1 MRQAAVVCPLLSIV
15 SLLVLSAQTPPPR
28 VPDQPY
34 RPGQYDAI
42 TDVPGVL
49 VGHYKHP
56 QVNRGLTVVI
66 PGPAGGTCGADVR
79 GSNPGTWGVST
90 YEPINIGEE
99 CDAIVLTG
107 GSLWGYGAIS
117 GVMEAL
123 FEQGKGVRTRGGVL
137 PVVPG
142 AVIFDLPVAD
152 PAIRPN
158 HEWGRAAVENAK
170 GGRVEE
176 GNAGVGAGA
185 TTGKLVEGI
194 RLKGG
199 LGTASAVL
207 PDGTVVGVIVVL
219 NSVGDLVNPKTGELY
234 AVSGFGDL
242 EYRHHHTV
250 PAIPRQPQG
259 ENTTNAVIATNARLT
274 KPQLAKIAEMAHD
287 GLARA
292 IRPIHAMQDGD
303 TTFAVSVGWDDRPQP
318 EVAYAAE
325 AVDRYGNVGADLLV
339 RAIVKAMN
347 AAKSIPN
354 FPSYTEWKKIRP
366 KLPR

>member
-1 MRQAAVVCPLLSIV
+1 MRKAAAAPSWLM
-15 SLLVLSAQTPPPR
+15 LSAAIVAQTTPIPPT
-28 VPDQPY
+28 PDQPY
-34 RPGQYDAI
+34 RAGQYDAI
-42 TDVPGVL
+42 TDVPAVL
-49 VGHYKHP
+49 VGHYRHP
-56 QVNRGLTVVI
+56 KANRGITVVI
-66 PGPAGGTCGADVR
+66 PGQTGGTCAADVR

-90 YEPINIGEE
+90 YEPINIGEQ

-107 GSLWGYGAIS
+107 GSLWGYGAI
-117 GVMEAL
+117 GGIMEAL

-158 HEWGRAAVENAK
+158 HEWGRTVVQNARSGQVEQ
-170 GGRVEE
+170 

-185 TTGKLVEGI
+185 TTGKLAEGV

-199 LGTASAVL
+199 VGTASAVL
-207 PDGTVVGVIVVL
+207 PDGTVVGVLVVL
-219 NSVGDLVNPKTGELY
+219 NAVGDLVNPKTGELY
-234 AVSGFGDL
+234 ALSGFGDVD
-242 EYRHHHTV
+242 YRHRHTV
-250 PAIPRQPQG
+250 APTQPQG
-259 ENTTNAVIATNARLT
+259 DNTTNAIVATNARLNKT
-274 KPQLAKIAEMAHD
+274 QLAKIAEMAHD

-303 TTFAVSVGWDDRPQP
+303 TTFAVSVGWDDRPAP
-318 EVAYAAE
+318 EVAYPAE

-347 AAKSIPN
+347 AAEGIPN
-354 FPSYTEWKKIRP
+354 FPSYTEWKKTRGANA
-366 KLPR
+366 R

>member
-1 MRQAAVVCPLLSIV
+1 MRKVAAICQLLMLS
-15 SLLVLSAQTPPPR
+15 SVLAGQDTPPPR
-28 VPDQPY
+28 VPDEPY
-34 RPGQYDAI
+34 RAGQYDAI

-49 VGHYKHP
+49 VGHYRHP
-56 QVNRGLTVVI
+56 KVHRGITVVI
-66 PGPAGGTCGADVR
+66 PGPTGGTCAADVR
-79 GSNPGTWGVST
+79 GSNPGTWGTST

-107 GSLWGYGAIS
+107 GSLWGYGAI
-117 GVMEAL
+117 GGIMEAL
-123 FEQGKGVRTRGGVL
+123 FEQGKGVRTRGGIL

-152 PAIRPN
+152 PAVRPN
-158 HEWGRAAVENAK
+158 HEWGRAVVQNAK
-170 GGRVEE
+170 TGPVEQ

-185 TTGKLVEGI
+185 TTGKLPEGV

-199 LGTASAVL
+199 VGTASAVL

-219 NSVGDLVNPKTGELY
+219 NSVGDLVNPRTGEFY
-234 AVSGFGDL
+234 ALSGFGEL
-242 EYRHHHTV
+242 NYRHRHAV
-250 PAIPRQPQG
+250 VRPQPEG
-259 ENTTNAVIATNARLT
+259 ENTSNAIVATNARLNKT
-274 KPQLAKIAEMAHD
+274 QLAKIAEMAHD

-303 TTFAVSVGWDDRPQP
+303 TVFAVSVGWDDRPEP
-318 EVAYAAE
+318 RVAYPAE

-347 AAKSIPN
+347 AAESIPN
-354 FPSYTEWKKIRP
+354 FPSYREWAKTRP
-366 KLPR
+366 PKAK

>member
-1 MRQAAVVCPLLSIV
+1 MRNGSVLCTLWMLASVLAAQDKP
-15 SLLVLSAQTPPPR
+15 AER

-34 RPGQYDAI
+34 RVGQYDAI

-49 VGHYKHP
+49 VGHYRHSK
-56 QVNRGLTVVI
+56 VNRGMTVVI
-66 PGPAGGTCGADVR
+66 PGPTGGTCAVDVR
-79 GSNPGTWGVST
+79 GSNPGTWGTST

-107 GSLWGYGAIS
+107 GSLWGYGAIG

-123 FEQGKGVRTRGGVL
+123 FEQGKGVRTRAGIL

-152 PAIRPN
+152 PGVRPN
-158 HEWGRAAVENAK
+158 HEWGRAVVENAK
-170 GGRVEE
+170 SGPVEQ

-185 TTGKLVEGI
+185 TTGKLPEGI

-199 LGTASAVL
+199 VGTASAVL
-207 PDGTVVGVIVVL
+207 PDNTVVGVIVVL

-234 AVSGFGDL
+234 ALSGFGDTD
-242 EYRHHHTV
+242 YRHRH
-250 PAIPRQPQG
+250 AIVRAQSQG
-259 ENTTNAVIATNARLT
+259 ENTTNAIVATNARLSKT
-274 KPQLAKIAEMAHD
+274 QLAKIAEMAHD

-303 TTFAVSVGWDDRPQP
+303 TVFAVSVGWDARPEP
-318 EVAYAAE
+318 GVAFPAE
-325 AVDRYGNVGADLLV
+325 AVDRYGNAGADLLV
-339 RAIVKAMN
+339 RAIVKAMK
-347 AAKSIPN
+347 AAESIPGY
-354 FPSYTEWKKIRP
+354 PSYAEWTKARGTKP
-366 KLPR
+366 K

>member
-1 MRQAAVVCPLLSIV
+1 MRHAAVVCPLLLMV
-15 SLLVLSAQTPPPR
+15 SSVLSGQTAPVSR
-28 VPDQPY
+28 VPDRPY
-34 RPGQYDAI
+34 RSGAYDAI
-42 TDVPGVL
+42 TDVPGVQ
-49 VGHYKHP
+49 VGHYRHAK
-56 QVNRGLTVVI
+56 VNRGITIVI
-66 PGPAGGTCGADVR
+66 PGQAGGTCAADVR

-90 YEPINIGEE
+90 YEPINIGEQ

-117 GVMEAL
+117 GIMEAL
-123 FEQGKGVRTRGGVL
+123 FEQGKGVRTRGGIL
-137 PVVPG
+137 PIVPG

-158 HEWGRAAVENAK
+158 HEWGRAVVQNARS
-170 GGRVEE
+170 GPVDQ

-185 TTGKLVEGI
+185 TTGKLTEGV

-219 NSVGDLVNPKTGELY
+219 NAVGDLVNPKTGELY
-234 AVSGFGDL
+234 ALSGFGDL
-242 EYRHHHTV
+242 NYRHRHTV
-250 PAIPRQPQG
+250 VRPQPQG
-259 ENTTNAVIATNARLT
+259 ENTTNAIVATNARLNKT
-274 KPQLAKIAEMAHD
+274 QLAKIAEMAHD

-303 TTFAVSVGWDDRPQP
+303 TAFAVSVGWDDRPDP
-318 EVAYAAE
+318 EAAYPAE

-347 AAKSIPN
+347 AAESIPN
-354 FPSYTEWKKIRP
+354 FPSYTEWKKSRTGNVP
-366 KLPR
+366 

>member
-1 MRQAAVVCPLLSIV
+1 MRQAAFVYSMLITISAVVSG
-15 SLLVLSAQTPPPR
+15 QTAPPAR

-34 RPGQYDAI
+34 RQGQYDGI

-49 VGHYKHP
+49 VGHYRSP
-56 QVNRGLTVVI
+56 QVNRGITVVI
-66 PGPAGGTCGADVR
+66 PGPTGGTCAADVR

-90 YEPINIGEE
+90 YEPINIGEQ

-117 GVMEAL
+117 GVMAAL
-123 FEQGKGVRTRGGVL
+123 FEQGKGVRTRGGIL

-152 PAIRPN
+152 PKIRPD
-158 HEWGRAAVENAK
+158 HEWGRAAVRNARS
-170 GGRVEE
+170 GPVEQ

-185 TTGKLVEGI
+185 TTGKLAEGV

-199 LGTASAVL
+199 VGTASAVL
-207 PDGTVVGVIVVL
+207 PDNTVVGVIVVL
-219 NSVGDLVNPKTGELY
+219 NAVGDLVNPKSGELY
-234 AVSGFGDL
+234 ALSGFGNL
-242 EYRHHHTV
+242 EYRHRHTV
-250 PAIPRQPQG
+250 PTPRPQG
-259 ENTTNAVIATNARLT
+259 ENTTNAIVATNARLNKT
-274 KPQLAKIAEMAHD
+274 QLAKIAEMAHD

-303 TTFAVSVGWDDRPQP
+303 TTFAVSVGWDDRPNP
-318 EVAYAAE
+318 EVAYPAE

-347 AAKSIPN
+347 AAESIPN
-354 FPSYTEWKKIRP
+354 FPSYAEWKKQSANRG
-366 KLPR
+366 R

>member
-1 MRQAAVVCPLLSIV
+1 MRRAAIVCPLL
-15 SLLVLSAQTPPPR
+15 LLVSSALFGQTAPLSGVA
-28 VPDQPY
+28 DQAY
-34 RPGQYDAI
+34 RAGQYDAI

-49 VGHYKHP
+49 VGHYRHP
-56 QVNRGLTVVI
+56 KVNRGITVVI
-66 PGPAGGTCGADVR
+66 PGPTGGTCAADVR

-90 YEPINIGEE
+90 YEPINIGEQ

-117 GVMEAL
+117 GIMEAL

-158 HEWGRAAVENAK
+158 HEWGRAVVSNAK
-170 GGRVEE
+170 SGHVDQ

-185 TTGKLVEGI
+185 TTGKLVDGI

-199 LGTASAVL
+199 VGTASAVL

-219 NSVGDLVNPKTGELY
+219 NAVGDLVNPKTGEFY
-234 AVSGFGDL
+234 ALSGFGDVD
-242 EYRHHHTV
+242 YRHRQTV
-250 PAIPRQPQG
+250 GRTQPQG
-259 ENTTNAVIATNARLT
+259 ENTTNAIIATNARLNKT
-274 KPQLAKIAEMAHD
+274 QLAKIAEMAHD

-303 TTFAVSVGWDDRPQP
+303 TTFAVSVGWDDRPNP
-318 EVAYAAE
+318 DVAYPAE

-339 RAIVKAMN
+339 RAIVKAMT
-347 AAKSIPN
+347 AAESIPN
-354 FPSYTEWKKIRP
+354 FPSYTEWKKTRATKAP
-366 KLPR
+366 

>member
-1 MRQAAVVCPLLSIV
+1 V
-15 SLLVLSAQTPPPR
+15 SLMVSAVLSGQTSPLPR
-28 VPDQPY
+28 VPDEAY
-34 RPGQYDAI
+34 RAGAYDAI

-49 VGHYKHP
+49 VGHYTHP
-56 QVNRGLTVVI
+56 KVHRGITVVI
-66 PGPAGGTCGADVR
+66 PGQTGGTCAADVR

-90 YEPINIGEE
+90 YEPINIGEQ

-117 GVMEAL
+117 GIMEAL
-123 FEQGKGVRTRGGVL
+123 FEQGKGVRTRGGIL

-158 HEWGRAAVENAK
+158 HEWGRAAVQNAK
-170 GGRVEE
+170 SGDVAQ

-185 TTGKLVEGI
+185 TTGKLADGV

-199 LGTASAVL
+199 VGTASAVL

-219 NSVGDLVNPKTGELY
+219 NAVGDLVNPKTGEFY
-234 AVSGFGDL
+234 ALGGFGDVN
-242 EYRHHHTV
+242 YRHAHTV
-250 PAIPRQPQG
+250 ARLQPQG
-259 ENTTNAVIATNARLT
+259 ENTTNAIVATNARLNKT
-274 KPQLAKIAEMAHD
+274 QLAKIAEMAHD

-303 TTFAVSVGWDDRPQP
+303 TTFAVSVGWDERPAP
-318 EVAYAAE
+318 AVAYPAE
-325 AVDRYGNVGADLLV
+325 AVDRYGNAGADLLV
-339 RAIVKAMN
+339 RAIVKAMS
-347 AAKSIPN
+347 AAESIPN
-354 FPSYTEWKKIRP
+354 FPSYAEWKKTRAP
-366 KLPR
+366 KAP

>member
-1 MRQAAVVCPLLSIV
+1 MRQAASIYSMLV
-15 SLLVLSAQTPPPR
+15 ISSVLSAQTTPPSR
-28 VPDQPY
+28 VPDQAY
-34 RPGQYDAI
+34 RHGRYDAI

-49 VGHYKHP
+49 VGHYRAP
-56 QVNRGLTVVI
+56 QVNRGITVVI
-66 PGPAGGTCGADVR
+66 PGATGGTCAADVR

-90 YEPINIGEE
+90 YEPINIGEQ

-117 GVMEAL
+117 GIMEAL

-152 PAIRPN
+152 PKVRPN
-158 HEWGRAAVENAK
+158 HEWGRAAVRNARS
-170 GGRVEE
+170 GLVEQ

-185 TTGKLVEGI
+185 TTGKLAEGV

-199 LGTASAVL
+199 VGTASAVL
-207 PDGTVVGVIVVL
+207 PDDTVVGVIVVL
-219 NSVGDLVNPKTGELY
+219 NAVGDLVNPKTGELY
-234 AVSGFGDL
+234 ALSGFGNLD
-242 EYRHHHTV
+242 YRHRHTV
-250 PAIPRQPQG
+250 PTPRPQG
-259 ENTTNAVIATNARLT
+259 ENTTNAIVATNARLNKT
-274 KPQLAKIAEMAHD
+274 QLAKIAEMAHD

-303 TTFAVSVGWDDRPQP
+303 TTFAVSVGWDDRPNP
-318 EVAYAAE
+318 EVAYPAE
-325 AVDRYGNVGADLLV
+325 AVDRYGNVGADLVV

-347 AAKSIPN
+347 AAESIPS
-354 FPSYTEWKKIRP
+354 FPSYTEWKKRIW
-366 KLPR
+366 